1 MLIKMQLR
9 CVVAMQ
15 LKRSIYN
22 KLALIEH
29 RFKVVMNRLRSI
41 IVLLSKTWLLY

>member
-22 KLALIEH
+22 NLGLIGH
-29 RFKVVMNRLRSI
+29 RFKVVMNRLKSM
-41 IVLLSKTWLLY
+41 IVL